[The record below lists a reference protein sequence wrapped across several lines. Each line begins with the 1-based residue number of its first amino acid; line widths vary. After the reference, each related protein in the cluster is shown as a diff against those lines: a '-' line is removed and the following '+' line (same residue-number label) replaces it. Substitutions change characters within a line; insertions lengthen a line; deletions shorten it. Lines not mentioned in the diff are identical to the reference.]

1 MAQIEEDTAYDPV
14 LLLGQSLAR
23 SSDGLQQT
31 ADGAV
36 LEAPL
41 PDGRMVSCFA
51 TRHAS
56 NVWVQQVVFQR

>member
-1 MAQIEEDTAYDPV
+1 MGAGRV
-14 LLLGQSLAR
+14 VGF
-23 SSDGLQQT
+23 GLQQT